1 MQSPTELENNKALR
15 AFSQLLVMMGEL
27 REKCPW
33 DQRQTMESLRHLTIE
48 ETFELSEAILEGD
61 IGDIKKEL
69 GDLLLHIVL
78 YTLIATEQRSFTITN
93 VIQALCEKLIHRHPH
108 IYGQE
113 KVENEQAVKQNW
125 EKRKLQEKGNQSV
138 LGGVPHTLPS
148 LIKAMRIQEKVS
160 MIGFGCPD
168 SKSAWQE
175 AQEKIQ
181 VLMQK
186 NSQHPPTPTQH
197 KRAQEE
203 FGTLLFSLVNYA
215 RFIEINPEEAL
226 EKANKKFI
234 QEFQHIEQQVINEG
248 KQITQLSTAELMS
261 YGKATN

>member
-1 MQSPTELENNKALR
+1 MKSPTELENNKALR

-125 EKRKLQEKGNQSV
+125 EKCKLQEKGNQSV
-138 LGGVPHTLPS
+138 LGGGTP
-148 LIKAMRIQEKVS
+148 
-160 MIGFGCPD
+160 
-168 SKSAWQE
+168 
-175 AQEKIQ
+175 
-181 VLMQK
+181 
-186 NSQHPPTPTQH
+186 HPPQSYQGNANTRKSEH
-197 KRAQEE
+197 D
-203 FGTLLFSLVNYA
+203 
-215 RFIEINPEEAL
+215 RFW
-226 EKANKKFI
+226 
-234 QEFQHIEQQVINEG
+234 
-248 KQITQLSTAELMS
+248 LSR
-261 YGKATN
+261 